1 MVKEKKVAGATLQ
14 SPCSCATGNVRAKGA
29 LNLTISEGQM
39 IVWWLL
45 GGVAAVAAGGLL
57 YKKWKFRRPPS
68 TASHCVMTKTT
79 DGELLQFLV
88 RPTRR
93 TGKELR

>member
-1 MVKEKKVAGATLQ
+1 
-14 SPCSCATGNVRAKGA
+14 
-29 LNLTISEGQM
+29 M

-45 GGVAAVAAGGLL
+45 GGTVAVAIGAFV
-57 YKKWKFRRPPS
+57 YKGWKFRRSPS
-68 TASHCVMTKTT
+68 AASHCVMTKTT

-93 TGKELR
+93 TGKEFRQ

>member
-1 MVKEKKVAGATLQ
+1 
-14 SPCSCATGNVRAKGA
+14 
-29 LNLTISEGQM
+29 M

-45 GGVAAVAAGGLL
+45 GGIVTLAVGVVLFRE
-57 YKKWKFRRPPS
+57 WKVRRQPAS
-68 TASHCVMTKTT
+68 ASHCVMTKTT

-93 TGKELR
+93 SGKEFR

>member
-1 MVKEKKVAGATLQ
+1 MLDPRARGPLW
-14 SPCSCATGNVRAKGA
+14 VRGRIEPED
-29 LNLTISEGQM
+29 LGGYM

-45 GGVAAVAAGGLL
+45 GGVVAVAVGVVL
-57 YKKWKFRRPPS
+57 YKEWKCRRWPS
-68 TASHCVMTKTT
+68 AASHCVMTKTT

-93 TGKELR
+93 TGREFRQ

>member
-1 MVKEKKVAGATLQ
+1 
-14 SPCSCATGNVRAKGA
+14 
-29 LNLTISEGQM
+29 M

-45 GGVAAVAAGGLL
+45 GGVVTVAIGAIV
-57 YKKWKFRRPPS
+57 YKEWRSRRSPA
-68 TASHCVMTKTT
+68 ASHCVMTKTT

-93 TGKELR
+93 TRREFR

>member
-1 MVKEKKVAGATLQ
+1 
-14 SPCSCATGNVRAKGA
+14 
-29 LNLTISEGQM
+29 M

-45 GGVAAVAAGGLL
+45 GGVVTVAVGVML
-57 YKKWKFRRPPS
+57 YKGWKFRRWP
-68 TASHCVMTKTT
+68 ASAPHCVMTKTT

-93 TGKELR
+93 IGKE

>member
-1 MVKEKKVAGATLQ
+1 MFCTMILPFDPEDLG
-14 SPCSCATGNVRAKGA
+14 GH
-29 LNLTISEGQM
+29 M

-45 GGVAAVAAGGLL
+45 GGMVAVAVGVVL
-57 YKKWKFRRPPS
+57 YKEWRARRWTS
-68 TASHCVMTKTT
+68 SASHCVMTKTT

-93 TGKELR
+93 TGREFR

>member
-1 MVKEKKVAGATLQ
+1 
-14 SPCSCATGNVRAKGA
+14 
-29 LNLTISEGQM
+29 M

-45 GGVAAVAAGGLL
+45 GGMVTMAVGVIA
-57 YKKWKFRRPPS
+57 YRVWKVRRWP
-68 TASHCVMTKTT
+68 ASAPHSVMTKTT

-93 TGKELR
+93 IGKD